1 MFRKKPKRAD
11 AYWFVHVEITNEPY
25 GAVYSVD
32 TIIPEKC
39 FFVKLQFGFKVEHK
53 VHAMFMKIVEEMGK
67 NGEID
72 TLSHYPSLR
81 KHNYPADF
89 KFVLITSSV
98 SADNELNA
106 FNKLAMDA
114 YAMIK
119 SLSVPVE
126 VDFGLERTNVR
137 TEKVPINIA
146 KKSKIRLE
154 RL

>member
-1 MFRKKPKRAD
+1 
-11 AYWFVHVEITNEPY
+11 
-25 GAVYSVD
+25 
-32 TIIPEKC
+32 
-39 FFVKLQFGFKVEHK
+39 
-53 VHAMFMKIVEEMGK
+53 MKIVEEMGK

-137 TEKVPINIA
+137 IEKVPINIA
-146 KKSKIRLE
+146 KKSKIQLE